1 MIGNPVRSGSPPGS
15 KATSATHSPRNRA
28 VEAALTGAS
37 LATAV
42 DRVTAAD
49 VRAALSPIDD
59 VRATAEYRRA
69 AAVELVRRAVAG
81 ALA

>member
-1 MIGNPVRSGSPPGS
+1 LP
-15 KATSATHSPRNRA
+15 A
-28 VEAALTGAS
+28 VEAALAGAS

-42 DRVTAAD
+42 DRVRVAD
-49 VRAALSPIDD
+49 VQAALSPIDD
-59 VRATAEYRRA
+59 IRATAEYRRA